1 MMASPRPL
9 LLATLAL
16 TVSVVLVAR
25 RESTPPHAGFA
36 SDTPV
41 VLVPSLTGQP
51 EYCLTCHSGIE
62 EISAAHPTE
71 AFGCV
76 RCHGGQPLALD
87 AETAHAGLLGGR
99 NPSDFD
105 VVEQGCGGTEC
116 HSGPADEGLD
126 HIHRSLVSM
135 QSTYAGAIAAV
146 REAFGSQSDAE
157 AHFSIFAVSDPEIT
171 SPTGLPSLEGF
182 SPQVASEPPA
192 VQAFAERCLTCHLRA
207 EAVDQAGF
215 QRLTGCAACH
225 AVSNWQGTYD
235 GGDPTLPRDEA
246 GHAETHRLTTS
257 IPYSQCNACHNRGN
271 YSLVEMEFHARTDLP
286 SDGTASRLAAYY
298 QPIAQFTAC
307 EEELDCIDCH
317 SAGEVMGDGD
327 LHRQM
332 SEVRDVECRTCHG
345 TAAEGPTTRQITDAS
360 DTALRQARLN
370 PHATLE
376 LGDTV
381 VTTERGETLWNV
393 TLQSEGSL
401 ELMGKVSGTIYGV
414 PPVAGSG
421 CEQNPDEQES
431 SACHEC
437 HAVERP

>member
-1 MMASPRPL
+1 
-9 LLATLAL
+9 
-16 TVSVVLVAR
+16 
-25 RESTPPHAGFA
+25 
-36 SDTPV
+36 
-41 VLVPSLTGQP
+41 
-51 EYCLTCHSGIE
+51 
-62 EISAAHPTE
+62 
-71 AFGCV
+71 
-76 RCHGGQPLALD
+76 
-87 AETAHAGLLGGR
+87 
-99 NPSDFD
+99 
-105 VVEQGCGGTEC
+105 
-116 HSGPADEGLD
+116 
-126 HIHRSLVSM
+126 
-135 QSTYAGAIAAV
+135 
-146 REAFGSQSDAE
+146 
-157 AHFSIFAVSDPEIT
+157 
-171 SPTGLPSLEGF
+171 
-182 SPQVASEPPA
+182 
-192 VQAFAERCLTCHLRA
+192 
-207 EAVDQAGF
+207 
-215 QRLTGCAACH
+215 
-225 AVSNWQGTYD
+225 
-235 GGDPTLPRDEA
+235 
-246 GHAETHRLTTS
+246 
-257 IPYSQCNACHNRGN
+257 
-271 YSLVEMEFHARTDLP
+271 MEFQARTDLP